1 MTQLPHRPYVRSL
14 LVSLAALAL
23 LAAGCNK
30 KPPAAQNPSY
40 TPPPTAAKP
49 TASLSADKTSI
60 NPGESVKL
68 SWTTTD
74 ATNVSIAPEVGAVTP
89 QGSTTVTPGA
99 SVTYTL
105 TASSA
110 GGNAD
115 SSVRISV
122 NAPAAAAVTPPPSDA
137 TFDQLFLKDVHD
149 AFFDYD
155 SSDIR
160 PDARTA
166 LQKTADFL
174 KGYPNI
180 HIAIEGHCDERGST
194 EYNLALG
201 QRRANAVKQ
210 YLVSLGINPDTLTT
224 TSWGKEKPFCTQST
238 EECYQ
243 QNRRGHFTQAK

>member
-1 MTQLPHRPYVRSL
+1 MIQQHRRPFVRSL
-14 LVSLAALAL
+14 LIFLSTLTL
-23 LAAGCNK
+23 LVAGCNK
-30 KPPAAQNPSY
+30 KPPAASAPSY
-40 TPPPTAAKP
+40 APPPSSVKP

-60 NPGESVKL
+60 NPGEAVKL

-74 ATNVSIAPEVGAVTP
+74 AINVSIAPEVGAVTP
-89 QGSTTVTPGA
+89 QGSTTVNPAA
-99 SVTYTL
+99 STTYTL

-122 NAPAAAAVTPPPSDA
+122 NTPTATVTEAPKNT
-137 TFDQLFLKDVHD
+137 TFDELFLKEVRD

-155 SSDIR
+155 SAEIR

-166 LQKTADFL
+166 LQKTAAFL
-174 KGYPNI
+174 KGYPNT
-180 HIAIEGHCDERGST
+180 HVAIEGHCDERGST

-210 YLVSLGINPDTLTT
+210 YLVSLGVNGDTLTT
-224 TSWGKEKPFCTQST
+224 TSWGKEKPFCTQSS
-238 EECYQ
+238 EECYA
-243 QNRRGHFTQAK
+243 QNRRGHFTLAR